1 MRVLPLQSVLWR
13 ATLLATRLVVVPESL
28 KLTAVYEDG
37 DDGWIVASVPEIPG
51 VLSQGRDLDEARHMI
66 RSALA
71 DWLRWY
77 VEDQQPQETPPPT
90 ARREQLEVVIAS

>member
-1 MRVLPLQSVLWR
+1 
-13 ATLLATRLVVVPESL
+13 VPVAESL

-37 DDGWIVASVPEIPG
+37 DDGWIVASIPEVPG
-51 VLSQGRDLDEARHMI
+51 VLSQGCDLAEARLMI

-77 VEDQQPQETPPPT
+77 VADQRPAEAAPASARQE
-90 ARREQLEVVIAS
+90 RLEVVIAG